1 MVVRRKER
9 PDESAFKAQPDNL
22 DSDPVTLSAARKHPD
37 GAKWLAATLVEIDV
51 HLENNTWTPSA
62 LLPGKKAIPCCW
74 VLSKKYNPDGT
85 VERLKGRLVA
95 KGCNQRPDFDY
106 LETFA
111 PTVRM
116 ASIRTILA
124 IAAIEA
130 LDLRSVDISHA
141 YINGKLQEEIY
152 MQQPEGYHFGNPGDV
167 LRLNKSLYGLKQ
179 AGRVWSQKLQFS
191 IGYIEHCHC

>member
-1 MVVRRKER
+1 ME
-9 PDESAFKAQPDNL
+9 
-22 DSDPVTLSAARKHPD
+22 H
-37 GAKWLAATLVEIDV
+37 
-51 HLENNTWTPSA
+51 
-62 LLPGKKAIPCCW
+62 
-74 VLSKKYNPDGT
+74 
-85 VERLKGRLVA
+85 LKGRLVA
-95 KGCNQRPDFDY
+95 KGCNQRPGFDY

-124 IAAIEA
+124 IAAIED

-141 YINGKLQEEIY
+141 YINGELQEEIY

-179 AGRVWSQKLQFS
+179 AGRVWSQKLHATLKKIGFVRCKSDASLFVYTRGS
-191 IGYIEHCHC
+191 IRIIMPVFIDDITIASSSSADSDRMVEELMQHFKLCDLGASSWLLGIAITRD